1 MPTAIEREL
10 FGPSLDEQA
19 RLVLDKLRKLFPFV
33 DYSKLQLKYLK
44 DGTTSKLGDC
54 NYETSVIRLHPG
66 LEGDDFKETLVHELA
81 HYTAYNW
88 KKERGH
94 GYYWGFVVIFFGYE
108 PSRLAPDGI
117 LDRALM
123 ANKNERRQGG

>member
-10 FGPSLDEQA
+10 YGSSLDELA
-19 RLVLDKLRKLFPFV
+19 KPVVDKLRELFPFV
-33 DYSKLQLKYLK
+33 NYNRLKFEYLK
-44 DGTTSKLGDC
+44 DGTSSKLGDC
-54 NYETSVIRLHPG
+54 NYQTSVIRLHPG
-66 LEGDDFKETLVHELA
+66 LDGNDFKETLVHELA

-94 GYYWGFVVIFFGYE
+94 GYYWGFVVIFLQFE

-117 LDRALM
+117 LSRALL
-123 ANKNERRQGG
+123 ANERR